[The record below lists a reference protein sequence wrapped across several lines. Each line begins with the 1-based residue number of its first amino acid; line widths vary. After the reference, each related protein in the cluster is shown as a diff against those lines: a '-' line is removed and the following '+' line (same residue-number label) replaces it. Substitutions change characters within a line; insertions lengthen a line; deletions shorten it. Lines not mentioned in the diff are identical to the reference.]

1 MKLTVTGVSKEIINY
16 KDKKSGLTRQAVVV
30 GGEYLNPQM
39 IGKGSKEYFV
49 DLSLLGGVIPSLG
62 DVLLID
68 LNNNFPQ
75 SVEWLSHA
83 SASAPIAPHAANNY
97 GAKPEGKTNE
107 NGTAK

>member
-1 MKLTVTGVSKEIINY
+1 
-16 KDKKSGLTRQAVVV
+16 
-30 GGEYLNPQM
+30 M

-83 SASAPIAPHAANNY
+83 SASAPIAPHAVTHNNY
-97 GAKPEGKTNE
+97 NASKLEGKDNG
-107 NGTAK
+107 NGTSTK